1 MYKKKDEL
9 YFSQKQI
16 LTGEKENIESK
27 TCKKGLNGTTI

>member
-27 TCKKGLNGTTI
+27 CARKD